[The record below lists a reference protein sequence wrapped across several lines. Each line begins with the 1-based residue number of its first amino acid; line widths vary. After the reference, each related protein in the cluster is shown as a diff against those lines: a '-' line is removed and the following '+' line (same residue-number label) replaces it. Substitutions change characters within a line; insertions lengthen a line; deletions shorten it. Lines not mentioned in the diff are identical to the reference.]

1 MKKLLL
7 NLFFLVLTV
16 SVMSQKHL
24 PSEKDYKDF
33 LNSKTFVVLDDNPM
47 SDFNFMIKKVMP
59 RIWNV
64 TEFEIISHAEFDE
77 KRRDPSYS
85 FIVTS
90 TVTFDKDKTKA
101 RYTFVSLLMG
111 KDVYSITE
119 MPDLCSIPLSY
130 VRVED
135 DSYAYK
141 MEGFIRFIQDHAKK
155 VSENPK
161 MISKNMFK
169 YYNANVK
176 SLSNKKL
183 LLVKE
188 DLSPEVNSLSK
199 IQSVYPYSI
208 EIVSQEEVT
217 KAIENKDPDVV
228 FLHKVGPEGTKYKAR
243 CYKIIIGAADSQ
255 FYYFDWHMV
264 SAKNRDGL
272 LLKDF
277 KSMGKK

>member
-101 RYTFVSLLMG
+101 RYTFVSLL
-111 KDVYSITE
+111 
-119 MPDLCSIPLSY
+119 P
-130 VRVED
+130 
-135 DSYAYK
+135 
-141 MEGFIRFIQDHAKK
+141 
-155 VSENPK
+155 
-161 MISKNMFK
+161 MF
-169 YYNANVK
+169 V
-176 SLSNKKL
+176 
-183 LLVKE
+183 
-188 DLSPEVNSLSK
+188 
-199 IQSVYPYSI
+199 
-208 EIVSQEEVT
+208 
-217 KAIENKDPDVV
+217 
-228 FLHKVGPEGTKYKAR
+228 
-243 CYKIIIGAADSQ
+243 
-255 FYYFDWHMV
+255 
-264 SAKNRDGL
+264 
-272 LLKDF
+272 
-277 KSMGKK
+277 